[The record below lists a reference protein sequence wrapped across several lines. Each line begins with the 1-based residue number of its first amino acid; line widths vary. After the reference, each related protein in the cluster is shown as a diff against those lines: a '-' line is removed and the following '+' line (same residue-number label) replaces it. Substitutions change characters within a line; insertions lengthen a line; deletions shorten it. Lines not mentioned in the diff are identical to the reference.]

1 MSHFHG
7 NSLLGA
13 SGSQGYEIGHSL
25 RFDDDSTAYLNF
37 TPGSAGNQKTWT
49 WSAWIK
55 RSGSLGSY
63 QHIFNPV
70 NGGDGVN
77 EATLR
82 FDNSDRLQVY
92 DSGTTRGS

>member
-1 MSHFHG
+1 MSI
-7 NSLLGA
+7 LGSNMLA
-13 SGSQGYEIGHSL
+13 GAAGRARYQIERSL
-25 RFDDDSTAYLNF
+25 RFNDNDSAYLNF

-55 RSGSLGSY
+55 RSASLGSH

-77 EATLR
+77 EALY
-82 FDNSDRLQVY
+82 V
-92 DSGTTRGS
+92 